1 MDAPLRVAVLGAGG
15 VGGLVAGLLARR
27 GDGVTLLATG
37 RSADVVRER
46 GIEVHSRLLGDL
58 RERVG
63 VAAELEG
70 PVDACI
76 VAVKAPDLEAALV
89 RVPAA
94 ALADALVVPFLNGVE
109 HVAALRRR
117 YPGARVLA
125 ASIRVESAR
134 TAPGRIDQTSPFAMV
149 EIAVRPEIE
158 RDATRLADHLRD
170 TGLEVV
176 VREDE
181 AGLLWDKL
189 IFLAPLA
196 LLTTHSAAPAG
207 MVRTERR
214 EEMLA
219 VVEEIAA
226 VATAE
231 GASVD
236 AAATVAALDAVPGS
250 MTSSMQRDAAA
261 RRPIELEAIGGSII
275 RAAAR
280 NGIPTPVTARLVDE
294 LRARVSWGASGQAT
308 R

>member
-214 EEMLA
+214 EELLA

-236 AAATVAALDAVPGS
+236 AAATVAALDAVPDS